1 MMLVDVVGI
10 ASAGV
15 TFFSSSVA
23 SAALFVFRSFR
34 RDPSVFASAHGSGPS
49 GWVRTSMMLTLLL
62 SATRIIWLKR
72 FLSAFR
78 TTFWPFIRD
87 VFALIVVNV
96 FSICFVVLSWNFT
109 DGGSSSN
116 MVHLNVWYASS
127 PTSNALRR
135 SLTTAGWATVPLD
148 RLTRSD
154 SSGDSGFSQLFSIRS
169 IRDLMSAS
177 SCFIIG

>member
-23 SAALFVFRSFR
+23 SAALFVFR
-34 RDPSVFASAHGSGPS
+34 RDPSVFASAHCSGPS
-49 GWVRTSMMLTLLL
+49 GWVRTSLMLTLLL
-62 SATRIIWLKR
+62 SATRIIWLER

-154 SSGDSGFSQLFSIRS
+154 SSGDSGFCQLFSIRS